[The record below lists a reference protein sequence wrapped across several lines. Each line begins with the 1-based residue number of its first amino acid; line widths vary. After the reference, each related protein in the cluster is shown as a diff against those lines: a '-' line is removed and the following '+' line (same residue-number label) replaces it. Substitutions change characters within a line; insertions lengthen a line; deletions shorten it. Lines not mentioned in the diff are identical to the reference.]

1 MSSRVTEELRTLY
14 ARDLKPEDPEEH
26 WLVRD
31 VWARSAVG
39 VIGGAAKSYKSFFA
53 LDLAFS
59 VASGTP
65 ALGRFPVEDAGPA
78 LVYLAE
84 DSLPQVRTRIE
95 ALCCHRAVDI
105 ASLPLLAITEPTLR
119 LDTARDQN
127 RLRRTIARYA
137 PRLLLLDPLVRIHA
151 LDENDCH
158 EISRLLGYFRELQ
171 RTFDLAIMIVH
182 HVSKRGHVRP
192 GQALRGSSDLHAFG
206 DSNAYLKRRGEL
218 VILTLEHRAS
228 SAPAP
233 MALRLISS
241 GSPPHLEIVQE
252 SLRDEGAEPIAER
265 VLRLLQTSRK
275 PLSRTEIR
283 ARLRVNNARLGEV
296 LEALREAGSISR
308 TAAGWSLRSDPANG
322 SQEPRENPQQALE
335 SAAEACV
342 SSSSQPRSQ

>member
-1 MSSRVTEELRTLY
+1 MSSRQTEELQALY

-26 WLVRD
+26 WLLKD
-31 VWARSAVG
+31 LWARSAVG
-39 VIGGAAKSYKSFFA
+39 MIGGAAKSYKSFFA

-65 ALGRFPVEDAGPA
+65 ALGRFPVEHPGPA
-78 LVYLAE
+78 LIYLAE
-84 DSLPQVRTRIE
+84 DCLPQVRSRIE
-95 ALCCHRAVDI
+95 ALCHHRAVDLQ
-105 ASLPLLAITEPTLR
+105 SLPLVAITEPTLR
-119 LDTARDQN
+119 LDTARDQD
-127 RLRRTIARYA
+127 RLRRTIARYE

-151 LDENDCH
+151 LNENECH

-171 RTFDLAIMIVH
+171 RTFDLAVMIVH

-206 DSNAYLKRRGEL
+206 DSNAYLKRKGEL

-228 SAPAP
+228 NAPAP

-241 GSPPHLEIVQE
+241 PAAPYPHLEIVQE
-252 SLRDEGAEPIAER
+252 FLRDESVQPIEER
-265 VLRLLQTSRK
+265 VLRLLQASRK

-283 ARLRVNNARLGEV
+283 ARLRVNNSRLGEV
-296 LEALREAGSISR
+296 LAALQQAGSISR
-308 TAAGWSLRSDPANG
+308 TAAGWSLRADPA
-322 SQEPRENPQQALE
+322 SRPQEPAGSLE

-342 SSSSQPRSQ
+342 SSSPQPRSE